1 MGFKLKDCT
10 INEHEIKELLI
21 QAMAK
26 EKPVDDIIRKL
37 AKEMFP
43 HSNLENEAME
53 RKLYR
58 EIDEFL
64 DNIKFIKFIHS
75 TYVYSEGNWFTAYI
89 EVEKPELF
97 IEHYQALQ
105 DFSQYLSNQYQV
117 NIQFRYVLYHY
128 ATPKQEDV
136 AKPGTLSLFKKER
149 C

>member
-10 INEHEIKELLI
+10 INEDKIKELLI

-26 EKPVDDIIRKL
+26 EKPIDDIIKKL

-64 DNIKFIKFIHS
+64 DNDNIKFIHS
-75 TYVYSEGNWFTAYI
+75 TYVYSEDNWFTAYI

-117 NIQFRYVLYHY
+117 NVQFRYTLCHY

-136 AKPGTLSLFKKER
+136 AKPEPLSLFKKER

>member
-58 EIDEFL
+58 EIDGFL
-64 DNIKFIKFIHS
+64 DIIKIIGSPF
-75 TYVYSEGNWFTAYI
+75 VYSEGDWFTAYI
-89 EVEKPELF
+89 TLEKPESF
-97 IEHYQALQ
+97 IEHYQLLK
-105 DFSQYLSNQYQV
+105 DFSQYLSNKYQV
-117 NIQFRYVLYHY
+117 NVQFRYTLYHY

-136 AKPGTLSLFKKER
+136 AKPETLSLFKKER